1 MLKVLVPLNLL
12 SVYVYIFCEVGITII
27 FCDLSIGF
35 SILKTITSSI
45 SMDDHLDRL
54 VSLSQHNT
62 DFSVSGVA
70 ILGSKSI
77 IRIARVSLFAM
88 LW

>member
-35 SILKTITSSI
+35 SILTITSSI